1 VNEISPEVV
10 KDQLNCILSSSDFES
25 THQLSQFLQF
35 VVEETLAGRADQIK
49 AYTIATS
56 VLGRKSDYDPQAD
69 ATVRILAG
77 RLRTR
82 LEHYYSQRGKND
94 PIRISIPKGRYVPFF
109 QLNESDEN
117 HANAQIDQA
126 ELADA
131 SHRPSIA
138 VLPLAN
144 LNGNPEEDYFA
155 QGLTE
160 QLIIA
165 LSSYPS
171 LLVLP
176 RYATLGYKDQAA
188 DVNQIGNALGIRF
201 IMEGSVR
208 KVGQTLR
215 VNVYLSDIL
224 TRRQIWA
231 QAYERNLTLENLLS
245 VQDEIAQN
253 VTVTI
258 GDIYGGV
265 IPRIAIAG
273 KESHIR
279 EKYESLTAYDA
290 SLHFMY
296 FFSEMNSD
304 NYSRT
309 RQVLEQ
315 AHKENPDDPELCA
328 MLSTI
333 FRAGYGMGF
342 SDENNPLDKVL
353 YLARKAVSLDPLSQ
367 TARSALAGAYQL
379 ARDRQGVIRESE
391 ALLSLKPPG
400 TLFAVA
406 AWNIALAGEWERGLA
421 ILREQMEMLQ
431 YYPGWFH
438 TAGFLD
444 YYRRSEYEAA
454 LKEAHMMNLPTVMLD
469 PLQRAAALGQL
480 GRTKRGRRT
489 IAELL
494 ELRPDFAADPRRY
507 LNWLIPFDELV
518 DHLLEG
524 IEKAGL
530 SLS

>member
-1 VNEISPEVV
+1 MNEISPEVV
-10 KDQLNCILSSSDFES
+10 KDQLNRILSSSDFES
-25 THQLSQFLQF
+25 TNQLSQFLRF
-35 VVEETLAGRADQIK
+35 VVEETLAGRANQIK
-49 AYTIATS
+49 AYTVATT
-56 VLGRKSDYDPQAD
+56 VLGRNSDYDPQTD

-82 LEHYYSQRGKND
+82 LEHYYSELGKSD
-94 PIRISIPKGRYVPFF
+94 PVRISIPKGRYIPVF
-109 QLNESDEN
+109 QLNDSDEN
-117 HANAQIDQA
+117 HSIARIDQVK
-126 ELADA
+126 LSCTSDI
-131 SHRPSIA
+131 PSIA

-160 QLIIA
+160 QLITA

-176 RYATLGYKDQAA
+176 RYATLGYKDQVA
-188 DVNQIGNALGIRF
+188 DLNQIGNTLGIRF

-208 KVGQTLR
+208 KVGQILR
-215 VNVYLSDIL
+215 VNVYLSDVL

-231 QAYERNLTLENLLS
+231 QAYERKLTLENLLS

-253 VTVTI
+253 VTITI
-258 GDIYGGV
+258 GDAYGGV
-265 IPRIAIAG
+265 IPRIAS
-273 KESHIR
+273 KESHTK

-290 SLHFMY
+290 SLHFMH
-296 FFSEMNSD
+296 FFSEINPI
-304 NYSRT
+304 NYSRA
-309 RQVLEQ
+309 RRVLEE
-315 AHKENPDDPELCA
+315 AHKANPDDPEPCA

-333 FRAGYGMGF
+333 CRAGYGMGF
-342 SDENNPLDKVL
+342 SDERNPLDRVL
-353 YLARKAVSLDPLSQ
+353 YLARRAVSIDPLSQ
-367 TARSALAGAYQL
+367 TARAALAGAYQL
-379 ARDRQGVIRESE
+379 ARDPQGVIRESE
-391 ALLSLKPPG
+391 ALLSLKPLG

-406 AWNIALAGEWERGLA
+406 AWNIALAGEWEHGLA

-438 TAGFLD
+438 VAGFLD
-444 YYRRSEYEAA
+444 YYRKSEYEAA
-454 LKEAHMMNLPTVMLD
+454 LKDAHMMNLPTVILD

-480 GRTKRGRRT
+480 GRINQSRRV

-494 ELRPDFAADPRRY
+494 KLRPDFAADPRRY
-507 LNWLIPFDELV
+507 LNWLIPLDELV
-518 DHLLEG
+518 DHVLEG
-524 IEKAGL
+524 VEKAGL

>member
-1 VNEISPEVV
+1 MNEISLEAV
-10 KDQLNCILSSSDFES
+10 KDQLNCILTSSDFES
-25 THQLSQFLQF
+25 TRQLSEFLQF

-56 VLGRKSDYDPQAD
+56 VLGRKSDYDPQTD

-82 LEHYYSQRGKND
+82 LEHYYSELGKSD
-94 PIRISIPKGRYVPFF
+94 PIRISIPKGRYIPFF

-117 HANAQIDQA
+117 HSNGQINQSTLSSVSD
-126 ELADA
+126 
-131 SHRPSIA
+131 RPSIA

-144 LNGNPEEDYFA
+144 LNGNPEEDYFT

-176 RYATLGYKDQAA
+176 RYATLSYKDRTR
-188 DVNQIGNALGIRF
+188 DVNQIGSALGTRF

-208 KVGQTLR
+208 KVGQTVR
-215 VNVYLSDIL
+215 VNVYLSDVL

-253 VTVTI
+253 VTITI
-258 GDIYGGV
+258 GDAYGGV
-265 IPRIAIAG
+265 IPRIAS
-273 KESHIR
+273 KESHTK

-290 SLHFMY
+290 SLHFMH
-296 FFSEMNSD
+296 FFSEINPT
-304 NYSRT
+304 NYSRA
-309 RQVLEQ
+309 RQVLEE
-315 AHKENPDDPELCA
+315 ARKENPNDPELCA

-333 FRAGYGMGF
+333 CRAGYGMGF
-342 SDENNPLDKVL
+342 SDEGNPLDRVL
-353 YLARKAVSLDPLSQ
+353 YLARRAVSLDPLSQ

-379 ARDRQGVIRESE
+379 ARDRRGVIRESE

-480 GRTKRGRRT
+480 GRTKRGRRA

-494 ELRPDFAADPRRY
+494 KLRPDFAADPRRY
-507 LNWLIPFDELV
+507 LNWLIPLDELV
-518 DHLLEG
+518 DHVLEG
-524 IEKAGL
+524 VEKAGL